1 MNNQKLSLAKHKL
14 SDFFPINFNVHS
26 SIAKKKKKKKID
38 HLDHSMLNKDESE
51 TKLKSWTL
59 SDKCNKSHVQYW
71 PASQEKQQN
80 KIEIKKKN
88 LSIFPIQT
96 VCVCVFITDKESKKN
111 CSKNNP

>member
-80 KIEIKKKN
+80 KIEIKKKRIY
-88 LSIFPIQT
+88 LFFRSKLC
-96 VCVCVFITDKESKKN
+96 VCVCVYYR
-111 CSKNNP
+111 